1 MKFDKYEGAGND
13 FVFLD
18 PSEWTDRIPQP
29 ELIRRLCDRRLG
41 IGADGLIVLRSSAV
55 ADFTMDYYNADGMP
69 GSFCGNG
76 GRCSVL
82 HASQLGWIDHQTR
95 FEAFDGVHTG
105 AVLGPDRFEVSM
117 MPGGV
122 PQKLDASEWGGEE
135 VWFADTGSPHV
146 VWVGELDPVRDWEST
161 MKGIRHSP
169 RFAPGGT
176 NVNQV
181 WRDPSGQWK
190 MRTFERGVEAETLA
204 CGTGTV
210 AVARV
215 LWTGGWID
223 TQAVSLQALGGR
235 LEVLL
240 EPEAAGFGHSRL
252 RGPAHRVYSGT
263 WPLSTL

>member
-18 PSEWTDRIPQP
+18 ATEWTDQIPDP
-29 ELIRRLCDRRLG
+29 ALVRRLCDRRFG
-41 IGADGLIVLRSSAV
+41 VGADGLIVLRPSTT
-55 ADFTMDYYNADGMP
+55 ADFVMDYYNADGHP

-82 HASQLGWIDHQTR
+82 HSAHLGWIEVQAR
-95 FEAFDGVHTG
+95 FEAFDGVHMG

-117 MPGGV
+117 MPGAI
-122 PQKLDASEWGGEE
+122 PQRLDAGEWGGAE
-135 VWFADTGSPHV
+135 VWFANTGSPHV
-146 VWVGELDPVRDWEST
+146 VWVGELDPTVSWESA
-161 MKGIRHSP
+161 MKSIRHAP

-181 WRDPSGQWK
+181 WRDASELWQ

-223 TQAVSLQALGGR
+223 TPVVSLQALGGL
-235 LEVLL
+235 LEVQI
-240 EPEAAGFGHSRL
+240 EPAASGFGNCRL
-252 RGPAHRVYSGT
+252 RGPAHRVFSGT
-263 WPLSTL
+263 WPQSTP